1 MEQEQLERCL
11 GMREVLALL
20 SVSRSTLNR
29 WIREGAFPRPVK
41 LGKRA
46 VRWRRSDIEGWL
58 KELQSN

>member
-1 MEQEQLERCL
+1 MEQEHLDRFL

-46 VRWRRSDIEGWL
+46 VRWRRSDIEHWL
-58 KELQSN
+58 KKFRST

>member
-1 MEQEQLERCL
+1 MEQEHLDRFL

>member
-1 MEQEQLERCL
+1 MEQEHLDGFLR
-11 GMREVLALL
+11 MREVLALL
-20 SVSRSTLNR
+20 RVSRSTLNR
-29 WIREGAFPRPVK
+29 WIREGTFPRPVK

>member
-1 MEQEQLERCL
+1 MEHEHLDGL
-11 GMREVLALL
+11 LSMREVLALL
-20 SVSRSTLNR
+20 RVSRSTLTR

-58 KELQSN
+58 KELQAN

>member
-46 VRWRRSDIEGWL
+46 VRWRRADIEHWL
-58 KELQSN
+58 KELQST

>member
-1 MEQEQLERCL
+1 MEHEHLDRFL

-29 WIREGAFPRPVK
+29 WIQDGAFPRPVK

-46 VRWRRSDIEGWL
+46 VRWRRADIEHWL
-58 KELQSN
+58 KELQST

>member
-1 MEQEQLERCL
+1 MEQEHLDGFLR
-11 GMREVLALL
+11 MREVLALL
-20 SVSRSTLNR
+20 RVSRSTLNR